1 MKYWR
6 KLEEFKDPVQFT
18 GRKQNLKKEIN
29 LPYQKK
35 KKKKWTAVES
45 NIQKDLLLKQ
55 FFSLKLLP
63 LFTKVSQIKTNFFA
77 K

>member
-35 KKKKWTAVES
+35 KKKKVNS
-45 NIQKDLLLKQ
+45 SRI
-55 FFSLKLLP
+55 
-63 LFTKVSQIKTNFFA
+63 
-77 K
+77 